1 MFFFYTDRRLR
12 RQRLHLEEKTMRNFI
27 GIDIG
32 GTNIAVGVVAEDGS
46 MIKKLSVPTGAARG
60 QDALI
65 EDMVASVK
73 AVLELAGMTLSD
85 ISSIGIGVPGA
96 VTPDGVVISAV
107 NLGWKHVPLADI
119 LSNALGLPVYLG
131 NDADCAALGEV
142 VAGAGSNCN
151 SALMITMGT
160 GIGGGFIV
168 NGKIFCGCTGQ
179 GTEPGH
185 FTFCYGG
192 EPCGCGKRGC
202 YEAYAS
208 ATALI
213 RQTKRAMEQNPDS
226 KMWALVD
233 GDIDKVNGKVPFD
246 AAKLD
251 DATAQAVVAQYIDYL
266 AMGIASLVDSFRPE
280 LIIMGGGICNQGDYL
295 MIPLNE
301 AIRKY
306 CYASDEIAPP
316 PAVRATLGNDAGIIG
331 AAALQMS
338 QEQK

>member
-1 MFFFYTDRRLR
+1 
-12 RQRLHLEEKTMRNFI
+12 MRYFI

-32 GTNIAVGVVAEDGS
+32 GTNIAVGIVAEDGS
-46 MIKKLSVPTGAARG
+46 MVKKLSVPTGAARG
-60 QDALI
+60 QDAMVA
-65 EDMVASVK
+65 DMIASVK
-73 AVLELAGMTLSD
+73 AVLDLAGMSLSD
-85 ISSIGIGVPGA
+85 ISSIGVGVPGA
-96 VTPDGVVISAV
+96 VTPDGIVIGAV
-107 NLGWKHVPLADI
+107 NLGWKRVPLADI

-168 NGKIFCGCTGQ
+168 NGKIFSGCTGQ

-192 EPCGCGKRGC
+192 ELCGCGKRGC
-202 YEAYAS
+202 FETYAS

-213 RQTKRAMEQNPDS
+213 RQAKRAMEKDPDS

-233 GDIDKVNGKVPFD
+233 GDIDQVNGKVPFD
-246 AAKLD
+246 AAKLG
-251 DATAQAVVAQYIDYL
+251 DATAQAVVNQYIDYL
-266 AMGIASLVDSFRPE
+266 AMGIVSLVDSFRPE

-301 AIRKY
+301 LIRKY
-306 CYASDEIAPP
+306 SYISDEIPSP

-338 QEQK
+338 LER

>member
-1 MFFFYTDRRLR
+1 
-12 RQRLHLEEKTMRNFI
+12 MRNFI

-32 GTNIAVGVVAEDGS
+32 GTNIAVGIVAEDGTLL
-46 MIKKLSVPTGAARG
+46 KKLSVPTGASRG
-60 QDALI
+60 QDALV
-65 EDMVASVK
+65 EDMIASVK
-73 AVLELAGMTLSD
+73 AVLELAGMTTAD
-85 ISSIGIGVPGA
+85 ISSVGIGVPGA
-96 VTPDGVVISAV
+96 VTPDGLVIRAV
-107 NLGWKHVPLADI
+107 NLGWKEVPLADI

-142 VAGAGSNCN
+142 VAGSGSNCN

-168 NGKIFCGCTGQ
+168 NGKIFSGCTGQ

-192 EPCGCGKRGC
+192 ELCGCGKRGC

-213 RQTKRAMEQNPDS
+213 RQTKRAMIQNPDS
-226 KMWALVD
+226 KMWVLVD
-233 GDIDKVNGKVPFD
+233 GDVDKVNGKVPFD
-246 AAKLD
+246 AAKLGD
-251 DATAQAVVAQYIDYL
+251 ITAQNVVNQYIDYL
-266 AMGIASLVDSFRPE
+266 ANGIASLVDSFRPE

-338 QEQK
+338 LERG

>member
-1 MFFFYTDRRLR
+1 
-12 RQRLHLEEKTMRNFI
+12 MRYFI

-32 GTNIAVGVVAEDGS
+32 GTNIAVGVVDEEKN
-46 MIKKLSVPTGAARG
+46 MLKKLSVPAGADRKAE
-60 QDALI
+60 ALI
-65 EDMVASVK
+65 DDMVASVR

-85 ISSIGIGVPGA
+85 IASIGIGVPGA
-96 VTPDGVVISAV
+96 VTPEGEVIQAV
-107 NLGWKHVPLADI
+107 NLGWKNLPLREI
-119 LSNALGLPVYLG
+119 MSSRLGLPVYLG

-142 VAGAGSNCN
+142 VAGSGANCN
-151 SALMITMGT
+151 SALMITLGT

-168 NGKIFCGCTGQ
+168 NGKIFSGCTGQ

-192 EPCGCGKRGC
+192 ELCGCGKRGC
-202 YEAYAS
+202 FEAYTS

-213 RQTKRAMEQNPDS
+213 RQTRRAMEKNPDS

-251 DATAQAVVAQYIDYL
+251 DGTARAVVAQYIDYL
-266 AMGIASLVDSFRPE
+266 AMGIAGIVDTFRPE

-301 AIRKY
+301 GIRKY

-316 PAVRATLGNDAGIIG
+316 PAVRASLGNDAGIIG

-338 QEQK
+338 LEKK

>member
-1 MFFFYTDRRLR
+1 
-12 RQRLHLEEKTMRNFI
+12 MRYFI

-46 MIKKLSVPTGAARG
+46 MVKKLSVPTAAARG
-60 QDALI
+60 QDALV
-65 EDMVASVK
+65 EDMIASVK
-73 AVLELAGMTLSD
+73 AVLELAGMNLSE
-85 ISSIGIGVPGA
+85 ISSVGIGVPGA

-107 NLGWKHVPLADI
+107 NLGWKQVPLVDI
-119 LSNALGLPVYLG
+119 LSNALGLPVFLG

-142 VAGAGSNCN
+142 VAGSGSNCN

-168 NGKIFCGCTGQ
+168 GGKIFSGCTGQ

-192 EPCGCGKRGC
+192 ELCGCGKRGC
-202 YEAYAS
+202 FEAYAS

-213 RQTKRAMEQNPDS
+213 RQTKRAMEKNPDS

-233 GDIDKVNGKVPFD
+233 GDLDKVNGKIPFD
-246 AAKLD
+246 AAKLGD
-251 DATAQAVVAQYIDYL
+251 DTAQAVVAQYIDYL

-338 QEQK
+338 MERK

>member
-1 MFFFYTDRRLR
+1 
-12 RQRLHLEEKTMRNFI
+12 MRYFI

-32 GTNIAVGVVAEDGS
+32 GINIAVGVVDEEKN
-46 MIKKLSVPTGAARG
+46 MLKKLSVPTGADRKAE
-60 QDALI
+60 ALI
-65 EDMVASVK
+65 DDMVASVR
-73 AVLELAGMTLSD
+73 AVLELAGMTLSE
-85 ISSIGIGVPGA
+85 ITSIGIGVPGA
-96 VTPDGVVISAV
+96 VTSDGNVIQAV
-107 NLGWKHVPLADI
+107 NLGWKNLPLQEI
-119 LSNALGLPVYLG
+119 MSSRLGLPVYLG

-142 VAGAGSNCN
+142 VAGSGSNCN
-151 SALMITMGT
+151 SALMITLGT

-168 NGKIFCGCTGQ
+168 NGKIFSGCTGQ

-192 EPCGCGKRGC
+192 ELCGCGKRGC
-202 YEAYAS
+202 FEAYTS

-213 RQTKRAMEQNPDS
+213 RQTRRAMEKNPDS

-251 DATAQAVVAQYIDYL
+251 DGTARAVVAQYIDYL
-266 AMGIASLVDSFRPE
+266 AMGIAGIVDTFRPE

-301 AIRKY
+301 GIRKY
-306 CYASDEIAPP
+306 SFAADEFPPP

-338 QEQK
+338 MEKK

>member
-1 MFFFYTDRRLR
+1 
-12 RQRLHLEEKTMRNFI
+12 MRHFI

-32 GTNIAVGVVAEDGS
+32 GTNIAVGVVNEEGTLLR
-46 MIKKLSVPTGAARG
+46 KLSVPTAAERG
-60 QDALI
+60 QDALV
-65 EDMVASVK
+65 EDMIASVK
-73 AVLELAGMTLSD
+73 AVLNLAGMTLSD

-96 VTPDGVVISAV
+96 TTPEGVVLSAV
-107 NLGWKHVPLADI
+107 NLGWEQVPLADI
-119 LSNALGLPVYLG
+119 MTAALGLPVYLG

-142 VAGAGSNCN
+142 VAGSGSNCN

-168 NGKIFCGCTGQ
+168 GGKIFSGCTGQ

-192 EPCGCGKRGC
+192 ELCGCGKRGC
-202 YEAYAS
+202 FETYAS

-213 RQTKRAMEQNPDS
+213 RQTKRAMEKNPDS

-246 AAKLD
+246 AAKLED
-251 DATAQAVVAQYIDYL
+251 GTARAVVAQYIDYL
-266 AMGIASLVDSFRPE
+266 AMGIVSLTDSFRPE

-306 CYASDEIAPP
+306 SYAAEKIAPP
-316 PAVRATLGNDAGIIG
+316 PAVRASLGNDAGIIG
-331 AAALQMS
+331 AAALQLS
-338 QEQK
+338 QEKK

>member
-1 MFFFYTDRRLR
+1 
-12 RQRLHLEEKTMRNFI
+12 MRYFI

-32 GTNIAVGVVAEDGS
+32 GTNIAVGIVSEDGS
-46 MIKKLSVPTGAARG
+46 LVKKLSVPTGAARG
-60 QDALI
+60 QEALV
-65 EDMVASVK
+65 EDMIGSVK
-73 AVLELAGMTLSD
+73 AVLELAGMNLSD
-85 ISSIGIGVPGA
+85 ISSVGIGVPGA
-96 VTPDGVVISAV
+96 VTPDGVVIRAV
-107 NLGWKHVPLADI
+107 NLGWKEVPLADI

-142 VAGAGSNCN
+142 VAGSGSNCN

-168 NGKIFCGCTGQ
+168 NGKIFSGCTGQ

-202 YEAYAS
+202 FEAYAS

-233 GDIDKVNGKVPFD
+233 GDIDQVNGKVPFD
-246 AAKLD
+246 AAKLED
-251 DATAQAVVAQYIDYL
+251 GTARAVVAQYIDYL

-280 LIIMGGGICNQGDYL
+280 LVIMGGGICNQGDYL

-338 QEQK
+338 LEQK

>member
-1 MFFFYTDRRLR
+1 M
-12 RQRLHLEEKTMRNFI
+12 MRYFV

-32 GTNIAVGVVAEDGS
+32 GTNIAIGVADEEGKL
-46 MIKKLSVPTGAARG
+46 IRKLSVPTRADRG
-60 QDALI
+60 QDALV
-65 EDMVASVK
+65 EDMIASVK
-73 AVLELAGMTLSD
+73 AVVELAGMKLSD
-85 ISSIGIGVPGA
+85 VSSVGIGVPGA

-107 NLGWKHVPLADI
+107 NLGWKNTPLAKIMGD
-119 LSNALGLPVYLG
+119 ALGLPVYLG

-168 NGKIFCGCTGQ
+168 NGRIFSGCTGQ

-185 FTFCYGG
+185 FTFLYGG
-192 EPCGCGKRGC
+192 ERCGCGKRGC
-202 YEAYAS
+202 FEAYAS

-213 RQTKRAMEQNPDS
+213 RQTKRAMEKNPDS

-233 GDIDKVNGKVPFD
+233 GDIDRVNGKVPFD

-251 DATAQAVVAQYIDYL
+251 DGTARAVVAQYIDYL
-266 AMGIASLVDSFRPE
+266 GMGIAGMVDSFRPE
-280 LIIMGGGICNQGDYL
+280 LISTGGGICNQGDYL

-301 AIRKY
+301 TIRKY

-331 AAALQMS
+331 AAMLQVS
-338 QEQK
+338 AEKSKN

>member
-1 MFFFYTDRRLR
+1 
-12 RQRLHLEEKTMRNFI
+12 MRHFI

-32 GTNIAVGVVAEDGS
+32 GTNIAVGIVSEDGTLV
-46 MIKKLSVPTGAARG
+46 KKLSVPTGAARA
-60 QDALI
+60 QQELI
-65 EDMVASVK
+65 DDMTASVR

-85 ISSIGIGVPGA
+85 ITSVGIGVPGA
-96 VTPDGVVISAV
+96 VTPDGVVIRAV

-119 LSNALGLPVYLG
+119 MSNSLGLPVYLG

-142 VAGAGSNCN
+142 VAGSGSNCN
-151 SALMITMGT
+151 SALMITLGT

-168 NGKIFCGCTGQ
+168 GGKIFTGCTGQ

-185 FTFCYGG
+185 FTFLYGG
-192 EPCGCGKRGC
+192 EPCGCGRRGC
-202 YEAYAS
+202 FETYAS

-213 RQTKRAMEQNPDS
+213 RQTKQAMEKNPDS

-233 GDIDKVNGKVPFD
+233 NDLDKVNGKIPFD
-246 AAKLD
+246 AAKLED
-251 DATAQAVVAQYIDYL
+251 GTARAVIAQYIDYL
-266 AMGIASLVDSFRPE
+266 GQGIASLVNSFRPE
-280 LIIMGGGICNQGDYL
+280 LVIMGGGICNQGDYL

-301 AIRKY
+301 SIRKY
-306 CYASDEIAPP
+306 CYAPEELTPP

-338 QEQK
+338 MEKS

>member
-1 MFFFYTDRRLR
+1 
-12 RQRLHLEEKTMRNFI
+12 MRYFI

-32 GTNIAVGVVAEDGS
+32 GTNIAVGIVSEDGS
-46 MIKKLSVPTGAARG
+46 LVKKLSVPTGAARG
-60 QDALI
+60 QEALV
-65 EDMVASVK
+65 EDMIGSVK
-73 AVLELAGMTLSD
+73 AVLELAGMNLSD
-85 ISSIGIGVPGA
+85 ISSVGIGVPGA
-96 VTPDGVVISAV
+96 VTPDGVVIRAV
-107 NLGWKHVPLADI
+107 NLGWKEVPLADI

-142 VAGAGSNCN
+142 VAGSGSNCN

-168 NGKIFCGCTGQ
+168 NGKIFSGCTGQ

-202 YEAYAS
+202 FEAYAS

-233 GDIDKVNGKVPFD
+233 GDIDQVNGKVPFD

-251 DATAQAVVAQYIDYL
+251 DGTARAVVAQYIDYL

-280 LIIMGGGICNQGDYL
+280 LVIMGGGICNQGDYL

-338 QEQK
+338 LEQK